1 MRIGILGGSFD
12 PPHVAH
18 LLIAQDAREALEL
31 DLLLVVPAATQ
42 PLKQD
47 GRTPAVDRLAM
58 VERCFAGLEGITV
71 DPIEIERG
79 GLSFTVDTVEAFR
92 GRWPT
97 AEFYLLIGDDVVA
110 TLPRW
115 REPARLLSMV
125 QLVVLHRETADERA
139 GVASSGIETGSSV
152 VQAVRSAPR
161 LATRRVDVSS
171 TEIRER
177 VRSGRSIRGFVPA
190 AVEAY
195 IASVGLYIRATMVDD
210 VSERA

>member
-12 PPHVAH
+12 PPHVGH
-18 LLIAQDAREALEL
+18 LLIAQDAREALDL

-42 PLKQD
+42 PLKLD
-47 GRTPAVDRLAM
+47 GRTPAADRLAM
-58 VERCFAGLEGITV
+58 VERCFAGLDGIAV

-79 GLSFTVDTVEAFR
+79 GLSFSVDTVEAFR
-92 GRWPT
+92 RRWPA
-97 AEFYLLIGDDVVA
+97 AEFHLLIGDDVVA

-139 GVASSGIETGSSV
+139 APASSAIEAGSSV
-152 VQAVRSAPR
+152 DEAVRSAPR

-171 TEIRER
+171 TEIRAR
-177 VRSGRSIRGFVPA
+177 VRAGRSIRGFVPA

-195 IASVGLYIRATMVDD
+195 IASAGLYIRATMADD

>member
-12 PPHVAH
+12 PPHIGH
-18 LLIAQDAREALEL
+18 LLIAQDARDALEL

-47 GRTPAVDRLAM
+47 GRTPVADRLAM
-58 VERCFAGLEGITV
+58 VERCFAGLDRIAV

-79 GLSFTVDTVEAFR
+79 GLSFTIDTVETFR
-92 GRWPT
+92 RRWPA
-97 AEFYLLIGDDVVA
+97 AELHLLIGDDVVA

-125 QLVVLHRETADERA
+125 QLVVLHRETADELA
-139 GVASSGIETGSSV
+139 GVAASDMEPGSTV
-152 VQAVRSAPR
+152 VKAVHGELR

-177 VRSGRSIRGFVPA
+177 VGAGRSIRGFVPA
-190 AVEAY
+190 EVEAY
-195 IASVGLYIRATMVDD
+195 IASVGLYIRASMVDD
-210 VSERA
+210 VSGRA